1 MAVKR
6 PKATCAIYTRKSS
19 EEGLDQA
26 FNSLDAQREAGEA
39 FIHSQ
44 THEGWRV
51 LSDRYDDGGISGAT
65 MERPA
70 LKRLLADIEAGK
82 IDVVVVYKV
91 DRLTRALSDFA
102 KMIEIF
108 DRHGV
113 SFVSV
118 TQQFNTTTSMGRLTL
133 NVLLSFAQFEREVTG
148 ERIRDKI
155 RASKAKGMWMGG
167 RPPLGFDVRDRKLV
181 VNPGEAKQVRWIFRR
196 YLDLGAINRLR
207 SDVVSQDI
215 TSKVYTSKAGISSGG
230 GPFGRSAL
238 HRLLGNHL
246 YVGEVAHRG
255 NVYLG
260 EHEAIV
266 DRELWDK
273 VQALL
278 AEKRQCEHA
287 GPSTR
292 QVSLLKGLIVDASER
307 RLTPIHATKNGKR
320 YRYYVSNCIVS
331 GSICGADD
339 RTWRIPAHE
348 IEQLAI
354 SQIKDLLRDRSRLYD
369 VLKAVDASLATAE
382 ATYDHLA
389 EVADRWDELVHRDQ
403 RIILRHLL
411 SRVTIADDQVE
422 VHVRPDAI
430 AHIGV
435 SGADSLIA
443 ARPDGRGRTEPVVLT
458 VPARLTRRGRELKLI
473 VTGEE
478 VDGRL
483 PDTDLMVAVARARHW
498 LDLLMTGKVASIRDL
513 ALSERK
519 LERHIGQHLR
529 LAFLA
534 PDIVE
539 AILDGRQPPELS
551 LRKLVRTD
559 PPLEWGEQRRRL
571 GFAG

>member
-1 MAVKR
+1 MAINR
-6 PKATCAIYTRKSS
+6 RKATCAIYTRKSS
-19 EEGLDQA
+19 DEGLDQA

-39 FIHSQ
+39 FVCSQ

-51 LSDRYDDGGISGAT
+51 RSDRYDDGGISGAT

-108 DRHGV
+108 DHHGV

-167 RPPLGFDVRDRKLV
+167 RPPLGYDVHDRRLV
-181 VNPGEAKQVRWIFRR
+181 VNTSEAKQVRWIFQR
-196 YLDLGAINRLR
+196 YLDVGAINRLR
-207 SDVVSQDI
+207 SDVVRQGI
-215 TSKVYTSKAGISSGG
+215 TGKVYTSKAGVRSGG

-246 YVGEVAHRG
+246 YVGEVAHQG

-260 EHEAIV
+260 EHEAIIE
-266 DRELWDK
+266 RELWDK

-278 AEKRQCEHA
+278 EAKRQCEHA
-287 GPSTR
+287 GVSAR
-292 QVSLLKGLIVDASER
+292 QASLLKGLIFNTNDK

-331 GSICGADD
+331 GSIRGPDD
-339 RTWRIPAHE
+339 QTWRIPAHE
-348 IEQLAI
+348 IEQLTI
-354 SQIKDLLRDRSRLYD
+354 RQIKDLLNDRGRLYD
-369 VLKAVDASLATAE
+369 VLMSEDASLVTAE
-382 ATYDHLA
+382 ATYERLA
-389 EVADRWDELVHRDQ
+389 QAADRWDDLVHRDQ
-403 RIILRHLL
+403 RILLRHLL
-411 SRVTIADDQVE
+411 SRITVAAEQVE
-422 VHVRPDAI
+422 VHVNPDAI
-430 AHIGV
+430 ALIG
-435 SGADSLIA
+435 GQGT
-443 ARPDGRGRTEPVVLT
+443 DGLVATKLGVRSRTEPVILT

-473 VTGEE
+473 VTDDEM
-478 VDGRL
+478 DRRL
-483 PDTDLMVAVARARHW
+483 PDTDLMVAVARAHHW
-498 LDLLMTGKVASIRDL
+498 LDLLITGKVASIRDL
-513 ALSERK
+513 ARREGK

-539 AILDGRQPPELS
+539 AILDGRQPPKLT
-551 LRKLVRTD
+551 LRKLIRTD
-559 PPLEWGEQRRRL
+559 PPLDWDEQRRRL
-571 GFAG
+571 GFAA